1 MFFNIAKYTLLFF
14 PIALILGP
22 FFTNLSV
29 TILGLY
35 YLFFGNKKYLLNKIS
50 IFFICFYLFFIFSSI
65 ISENVYIS
73 LKNSLFLFRYYFFIL
88 GVFTLIKIQKNILTS
103 FNYIL
108 IVILGFVSIDVF
120 IQLIFGKNIF
130 LFEPSGTGIGRFSGV
145 FGNELILG
153 SFLSRL
159 FPLSLAL
166 VFYNLN
172 NFNFK
177 NLFLITLFFL
187 IIGTA
192 VIISGE
198 RTSLIYTIGI
208 LIFII
213 IYIKELRKFF
223 LFTSII
229 FPLVLFSLI
238 NFSSDVKK
246 RIVDSTYEQIFTYKI
261 DHSTIEKSFNIF
273 SYGHQKHLETAY
285 LIFKDNYIFGTGP
298 NTFDIVC
305 KDPNYFIIYEGG
317 DSCSNH
323 PHNSYAQLG
332 SETGIIG
339 ILYFFIPFVYL
350 SFILFKLIF
359 NKCITLPIIFGNK
372 IYCFKNH
379 HLLMLLSLMITLW
392 PLAPTGS
399 VFNSWLNGIYYLP
412 LGLLAFLFYDNIQN
426 SDEDRIK

>member
-14 PIALILGP
+14 PVALILGP

-29 TILGLY
+29 TILAFY

-50 IFFICFYLFFIFSSI
+50 IFFISFYLFFVFSSI
-65 ISENVYIS
+65 LSDNIYLS

-88 GVFTLIKIQKNILTS
+88 GVFTLLKIQKNILTLLS
-103 FNYIL
+103 YIL
-108 IVILGFVSIDVF
+108 VVVLTFVSIDVF

-130 LFEPSGTGIGRFSGV
+130 LFEPSGQGIYRYSGI
-145 FGNELILG
+145 FNNELILG

-177 NLFLITLFFL
+177 NLLLMSLFFL
-187 IIGTA
+187 ITASA

-198 RTSLIYTIGI
+198 RTSLIYATGI
-208 LIFII
+208 LIFVI

-223 LFTSII
+223 LISSII
-229 FPLVLFSLI
+229 FPIILLSII
-238 NFSSDVKK
+238 NFSPDVKK
-246 RIVDSTYEQIFTYKI
+246 RIIDSTYEQIFTYKI
-261 DHSTIEKSFNIF
+261 DSATMGKSLNIF

-285 LIFKDNYIFGTGP
+285 LIFKDNYILGTGP

-305 KDPNYFIIYEGG
+305 KDTNYLIKYEGG
-317 DSCSNH
+317 DSCSTH
-323 PHNSYAQLG
+323 PHNSYAQLA

-339 ILYFFIPFVYL
+339 IFYFLIPFVYL
-350 SFILFKLIF
+350 IFILFKLLF
-359 NKCITLPIIFGNK
+359 NKCITLPFMFDNK

-379 HLLMLLSLMITLW
+379 HLLILLSLMITLW
-392 PLAPTGS
+392 PFAPTGS
-399 VFNSWLNGIYYLP
+399 VFNSWLNGIYYFP
-412 LGLLAFLFYDNIQN
+412 LGLLTFLFYDKTQN
-426 SDEDRIK
+426 NNEDRI